1 LCARRLACLA
11 GVAAVVI
18 AWLVIGASW
27 YLNRDW
33 FVLTRDAFSDLGGGR
48 SCCPG
53 LYNYGLVLSGLFILA
68 YSSCLYY
75 LARIKLEVLGAG
87 YVGLAG
93 VFLGLIGV
101 FHEGTRPH
109 VFVST
114 WFFVQMDLGLILQS
128 IGFYV
133 RTRGWEGFWSAVL
146 SLLAFPVA
154 ILVGLTVG
162 WPSAAVLEA
171 YGVIVI
177 DAVVLLLSKGYM
189 LEARG
194 ICGP

>member
-1 LCARRLACLA
+1 MCIRRLACLA
-11 GVAAVVI
+11 GIAAVVV

-27 YLNRDW
+27 YLNKNW
-33 FVLTRDAFSDLGGGR
+33 FIFTRDAFSDLGGER

-53 LYNYGLVLSGLFILA
+53 LYNIGLVLTGFIILI
-68 YSSCLYY
+68 YSFCLYY
-75 LARIKLEVLGAG
+75 LAKAKLEVLGAG

-101 FHEGTRPH
+101 FPEGTRPH

-114 WFFVQMDLGLILQS
+114 WFFVQMDLGLIFQS
-128 IGFYV
+128 IGFYI
-133 RTRGWEGFWSAVL
+133 RTRKREGLWSAVL

-154 ILVGLTVG
+154 ILVGLIVG

-171 YGVIVI
+171 YGIIVI

>member
-1 LCARRLACLA
+1 MCARKLACWA

-18 AWLVIGASW
+18 AWIVIGASW
-27 YLNRDW
+27 YMNRNW
-33 FVLTRDAFSDLGGGR
+33 FVFTRDAFSDLGSEH

-53 LYNYGLVLSGLFILA
+53 LYNYGLILTGLVIIV
-68 YSSCLYY
+68 YGYCLYH
-75 LARIKLEVLGAG
+75 LAKAKLEVLGAG

-101 FHEGTRPH
+101 FPEGTRPH

-114 WFFVQMDLGLILQS
+114 WFFIQMDLGLIFQS
-128 IGFYV
+128 IGFYI
-133 RTRGWEGFWSAVL
+133 RTRRGEGLWGAVL
-146 SLLAFPVA
+146 SILAFPVA
-154 ILVGLTVG
+154 ILVGLTIG

-171 YGVIVI
+171 YGIVVI
-177 DAVVLLLSKGYM
+177 DAIVVLLSKGYL

>member
-1 LCARRLACLA
+1 MCVRKLACWT
-11 GVAAVVI
+11 GVVAVVI

-27 YLNRDW
+27 YLNRNW
-33 FVLTRDAFSDLGGGR
+33 FVFTRDAFSDLGGKR

-53 LYNYGLVLSGLFILA
+53 LYNYGLVLTGLVIIA
-68 YSSCLYY
+68 YSLCLYY
-75 LARIKLEVLGAG
+75 LAKSKPEVLGAG

-101 FHEGTRPH
+101 FPEGTRPH
-109 VFVST
+109 VFVSS
-114 WFFVQMDLGLILQS
+114 WFFVQMDLGLMFQS
-128 IGFYV
+128 IGLYI
-133 RTRGWEGFWSAVL
+133 RSRRWEGFWGAIL

-154 ILVGLTVG
+154 ILIELTVG

-171 YGVIVI
+171 YGVLVI
-177 DAVVLLLSKGYM
+177 DAIVLLLSKGYM
-189 LEARG
+189 SEAKG